1 MVKQCLY
8 TNNITNRYN
17 DYGNQ
22 TSGGIEITMLCK
34 LCIEGLYLDT
44 RVVVLVRNIVLLAV
58 IKAGY
63 GVNDR

>member
-22 TSGGIEITMLCK
+22 TSQRVEITTLCK
-34 LCIEGLYLDT
+34 LRIEGLYLDT
-44 RVVVLVRNIVLLAV
+44 RVVVLVRNVVLLAV
-58 IKAGY
+58 IKAGCK
-63 GVNDR
+63 VNDR